1 MYCISK
7 ITGTDGASDRY
18 ELIDDDNES
27 RVNPFEFL
35 TEDADA
41 FESFLDIWT
50 EPINA
55 NIERVTVDRRTLARM
70 YASFLQER
78 NRKGH
83 TRDRHV
89 RDIALIGERMM
100 DEARRRGWC
109 VEYDQIV
116 ASLNEHLSVEL
127 PERPRRFTLTIAIEV
142 NASSEDEARDMG
154 RELINGM
161 SADGHIAAVEDHAR
175 S

>member
-1 MYCISK
+1 MYRISK

-18 ELIDDDNES
+18 ELVDDDDGS
-27 RVNPFEFL
+27 RVHPFEF
-35 TEDADA
+35 DAEHTDA
-41 FESFLDIWT
+41 FESFMGIWSDPT
-50 EPINA
+50 A
-55 NIERVTVDRRTLARM
+55 MIERVAVDRRTMARL
-70 YASFLQER
+70 YAAFLQER
-78 NRKGH
+78 NRKGQ

-116 ASLNEHLSVEL
+116 ASLNEHLSIEL
-127 PERPRRFTLTIAIEV
+127 PERPRRFTLTIAVEV

-161 SADGHIAAVEDHAR
+161 SADGHIAAIEDHAR